1 MPPIYLDH
9 NATTP
14 VDPRVLD
21 AMLPY
26 LRDHF
31 GNASSKSHAYGWKAN
46 EAVEAARG
54 HVAALLG
61 AEPREVVFTSGATEA
76 NNLALLGLFSPSR
89 VPAKRHVITEAI
101 EHHAVLDTVAE
112 LRRRGAEVV
121 VLRPDSRGRV
131 AAEKVKEAMTERTA
145 VVSIMAANNEIGT
158 LNPIA
163 EIGKAAKEAG
173 VLFHTDAAQAAG
185 KVPLDVEAMGIDLL
199 SLSGHKFYAP
209 KGVGALY
216 VRGRNP
222 RVHLAPVQFGGGQE
236 RALRPGTLNVP
247 GIVGLGE
254 ACRLAREE
262 LEGEALRLGGL
273 RDRLEAGLLRRL
285 SGVKV
290 NGHKEERLPGTAS
303 VSFEGIEVTS
313 LLTSLTDVALS
324 PGSACT
330 TGSAEPSYVLKAI
343 GLTDREAFGTVRFSV
358 GRFTTEDEIDRAV
371 DSVSR
376 AVETLRRQMAA
387 VNAGR

>member
-1 MPPIYLDH
+1 MQPIYLDH

-14 VDPRVLD
+14 VDPRVLE

-26 LRDHF
+26 LREHF
-31 GNASSKSHAYGWKAN
+31 GNASSKSHAFGWKAN
-46 EAVEAARG
+46 EAVEAARA

-61 AEPREVVFTSGATEA
+61 SEAREVVFTSGATEA
-76 NNLALLGLFSPSR
+76 NNLALLGLFPPSR
-89 VPAKRHVITEAI
+89 MPAKRHVITGAI

-112 LRRRGAEVV
+112 LRRRGAEIT
-121 VLRPDSRGRV
+121 VLRPDVHGRV
-131 AAEKVKEAMTERTA
+131 SAEMVKGAITDRTA
-145 VVSIMAANNEIGT
+145 VVSIMAANNELGT

-163 EIGKAAKEAG
+163 EIGKTARGAG

-254 ACRLAREE
+254 ACRLARED
-262 LEGEALRLGGL
+262 LAGEARRLGEL

-285 SGVKV
+285 PKVRV
-290 NGHKEERLPGTAS
+290 NGHKEERLPGTAN
-303 VSFEGIEVTS
+303 VSFDGIEVTS
-313 LLTSLTDVALS
+313 LLASLPDIALS

-371 DSVSR
+371 ESVSR

>member
-1 MPPIYLDH
+1 MQPTYLDH

-26 LRDHF
+26 LREHF
-31 GNASSKSHAYGWKAN
+31 GNASSKSHAFGWKAN
-46 EAVEAARG
+46 EAVEAARA

-76 NNLALLGLFSPSR
+76 NNLALLGLFPPSR
-89 VPAKRHVITEAI
+89 MPAKRHVITGAI

-112 LRRRGAEVV
+112 LRRRGAEIT
-121 VLRPDSRGRV
+121 VLRPDAHGRV
-131 AAEKVKEAMTERTA
+131 PAELVKGAITDRTA
-145 VVSIMAANNEIGT
+145 VVSIMAANNELGT

-163 EIGKAAKEAG
+163 EIGKTARGAG

-199 SLSGHKFYAP
+199 SLSGHKFYGP

-254 ACRLAREE
+254 ACRLAGGD
-262 LEGEALRLGGL
+262 LAGEARRLGAL
-273 RDRLEAGLLRRL
+273 RDRLEAGLRRRL
-285 SGVKV
+285 PKVRV
-290 NGHKEERLPGTAS
+290 NGHKEERLPGTTS
-303 VSFEGIEVTS
+303 VSFDGIEVTS
-313 LLTSLTDVALS
+313 LLASLPDIALS

-371 DSVSR
+371 ESVSR
-376 AVETLRRQMAA
+376 VVETLRRQMAA

>member
-1 MPPIYLDH
+1 VQIYLDH

-26 LRDHF
+26 LRERF
-31 GNASSKSHAYGWKAN
+31 GNASSKSHVYGWTAN
-46 EAVEAARG
+46 EAVETARA

-61 AEPREVVFTSGATEA
+61 AEPREIIFTSGATEA
-76 NNLALLGLFSPSR
+76 NNLALLGLFPPSR
-89 VPAKRHVITEAI
+89 MPSKRHVVTSAI

-112 LRRRGAEVV
+112 LGRRGAEVT
-121 VLRPDSRGRV
+121 VLRPDAGGRV
-131 AAEKVKEAMTERTA
+131 SAEKVKGAVTERTA
-145 VVSIMAANNEIGT
+145 VVTIMAAQNEVGS

-163 EIGKAAKEAG
+163 EIGRVAKEAG

-185 KVPLDVEAMGIDLL
+185 KIPLDVEAMGVDLL
-199 SLSGHKFYAP
+199 SLSGHKFYGP

-236 RALRPGTLNVP
+236 RGLRPGTLNVP

-254 ACRLAREE
+254 ACRVARED
-262 LEGEALRLGGL
+262 LEEEARRLGAL
-273 RDRLEAGLLRRL
+273 RDRLEEGLLRRL
-285 SGVKV
+285 GGVRV
-290 NGHKEERLPGTAS
+290 NGSKEARLPGTS
-303 VSFEGIEVTS
+303 SLSFDGIDVAS
-313 LLTSLTDVALS
+313 LLSTLTDVAPS

-330 TGSAEPSYVLKAI
+330 TGSAEPSYVLKAL
-343 GLTDREAFGTVRFSV
+343 GLTDREAFATVRFSV
-358 GRFTTEDEIDRAV
+358 GRFTTGEEIDRAV
-371 DSVSR
+371 ESVSR
-376 AVETLRRQMAA
+376 AVETLRSRMAA